1 MSQRARPPRSA
12 VAVARTA
19 VPNQVPSDFSHG
31 EQVELTVE
39 RLLPGGLGIGYADGR
54 TVLVGL
60 AAPGD
65 RAQVRLGGR
74 RGKAWFGTIETVL
87 EPSEDRV
94 APACPY
100 FGECGGCD
108 FQQLEYQAQ
117 LRAKVEAIRDCL
129 RRIAGISYDAQI
141 PIAASPN
148 QWHYRASV
156 EWQIDP
162 ASGAVGYFARDSHR
176 VVDVAACPIAD
187 PTLNDALVEVRESA
201 TTNPPPARTEVR
213 AVVGDGALGLI
224 APRDAEVPALSRTIG
239 GHVLGYDPRVFF
251 QANPGILEPLIQ
263 EVLWATREPGDWTP
277 HGAALDLYCG
287 IGLFTLPLAARY
299 GRVIG
304 VESDPTT
311 AAYAEKNARAA
322 GFQNVRI
329 RTGTVETWLP
339 PNASH
344 LGRIALVV
352 LDPPRTGAEA
362 ATPAILKVAPNRI
375 AYVSCDPATLARDLK
390 VLLAGGYLLE
400 RVAAFDMFPQTHH
413 VEIVAHLRRPREN
426 RSELP
431 VQG

>member
-1 MSQRARPPRSA
+1 MSQRTRPPRSA
-12 VAVARTA
+12 PNRTQA
-19 VPNQVPSDFSHG
+19 PGPHRVTSDFSQSEH
-31 EQVELTVE
+31 VELTIE
-39 RLLPGGLGIGYADGR
+39 RVLPGGLGIGYADGR

-65 RAQVRLGGR
+65 RLRVRLGGR

-87 EPSEDRV
+87 EPSDDRV

-129 RRIAGISYDAQI
+129 RRIAGIPYDAEI

-176 VVDVAACPIAD
+176 VVDIAACPIAD
-187 PTLNDALVEVRESA
+187 PALNEVLVEVRESSA
-201 TTNPPPARTEVR
+201 INPPSARTEVR
-213 AVVGDGALGLI
+213 AVAGDGAIGLGE
-224 APRDAEVPALSRTIG
+224 PGDAEVQALSRTVG

-251 QANPGILEPLIQ
+251 QANPGILEPLVQ

-299 GRVIG
+299 ARVIG
-304 VESDPTT
+304 VESDART
-311 AAYAEKNARAA
+311 AEYAESNAREA
-322 GFQNVRI
+322 GYQNVRI
-329 RTGTVETWLP
+329 RTATVETWLP
-339 PNASH
+339 PNAAH

-362 ATPAILKVAPNRI
+362 AMPAILKVAPNRI
-375 AYVSCDPATLARDLK
+375 AYVSCDPATLARDIKIL
-390 VLLAGGYLLE
+390 VAGGYLLE

-413 VEIVAHLRRPREN
+413 VEIVAHLRRPREG
-426 RSELP
+426 RSDSAA
-431 VQG
+431 